1 MAKEIKQSWEV
12 GVVGTWA
19 LWTGKA
25 LNKKVNSPWTLKLTF
40 SLLKKCSANRSQIDQ
55 RSFLVWDS

>member
-12 GVVGTWA
+12 VVVGTWA

-25 LNKKVNSPWTLKLTF
+25 LNIKVNSPWTLKLAF
-40 SLLKKCSANRSQIDQ
+40 SLLKKCSANRSQTHQ